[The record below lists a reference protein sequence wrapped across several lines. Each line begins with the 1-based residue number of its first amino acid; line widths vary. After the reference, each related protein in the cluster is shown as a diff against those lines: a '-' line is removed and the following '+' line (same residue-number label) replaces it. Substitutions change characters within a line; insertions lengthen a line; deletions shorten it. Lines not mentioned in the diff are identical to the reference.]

1 MDKDSL
7 LVPVYLNQRIVFDL
21 IAMLQG
27 GISAV
32 TTVTK
37 SQATKDETVGSA
49 KASFGLSNALSALLK
64 INLSGEK
71 SSSTEEDTSEKT
83 TEDRIHTPASLFY
96 MLRSVLIEKD
106 QVLKDEQSVKI
117 KPGDIIEFEAFL
129 KRNPIIETI
138 DAMAEL
144 MDLASVFTG
153 SQKRGDK
160 SKRKDETTDFKKI
173 KKQMITF
180 TGSLKTGDSIDL
192 TTSKLRSGHKAIL
205 TLEIQFLNDPMMS
218 DLIDGKFKVLGKVI
232 RSIDDEN
239 DSISLIRKTAMSKM
253 PSSILTDMFSKLSE
267 LSEAQGFNI
276 PKLEWEVKGPVIQV
290 IPISIFA

>member
-37 SQATKDETVGSA
+37 LQASKDETVENA

-71 SSSTEEDTSEKT
+71 SSSTGEDTSEQT
-83 TEDRIHTPASLFY
+83 TEDRVHTPASLFY
-96 MLRSVLIEKD
+96 MLRSILIEKN
-106 QVLKDEQSVKI
+106 QVLRDEVPVKI
-117 KPGDIIEFEAFL
+117 KPGDLIEFEAFL

-138 DAMAEL
+138 EAMAEL

-153 SQKRGDK
+153 SQKGGGK
-160 SKRKDETTDFKKI
+160 SKRKDETTDFNKI
-173 KKQMITF
+173 KKQMISF

-192 TTSKLRSGHKAIL
+192 TTSKLKSGHKAIL

-239 DSISLIRKTAMSKM
+239 DSISLIRKTAMSK
-253 PSSILTDMFSKLSE
+253 
-267 LSEAQGFNI
+267 GFNI